1 MAQGVELLEP
11 RYFDVIVLGGGTMG
25 TAAAWALSKRGL
37 QTLVLEQFRH
47 IHDQGS
53 HGGETR
59 VIRHAYA
66 ESPEY
71 VPLVRRADQLWQELE
86 AATGEQVLV
95 RCGGLELAAP
105 GYDHARAARASAD
118 EHGLTYEWLAPSDV
132 ISRWPAFQVPDDW
145 DALYSPDSG
154 FLLTVPALR
163 AMANVARTLGATI
176 VEETP
181 AVGWG
186 ATADA
191 VWVETP
197 IARYE
202 AGALIVTAGA
212 WSTRALADLDLPIHI
227 LRKTLW
233 WQEVD
238 DPRRFEPDR
247 FPVFITDSPA
257 GEIYGFPVYGI
268 PGLKIA
274 NHAGGQVVDPET
286 VERSTR
292 PGENADCLELAARV
306 LPGVGS
312 RVVKSAVCLYGMTPD
327 TDFIVDRHPAFA
339 QVAIGAGFSGHG
351 FKFAPAIGELLAEL
365 VVDPGAETIPRLRLS
380 RFEKAATTGS
390 TPA

>member
-1 MAQGVELLEP
+1 ME
-11 RYFDVIVLGGGTMG
+11 RRNFDVIVLGGGTMG
-25 TAAAWALSKRGL
+25 TAAAWALGKRGL
-37 QTLVLEQFRH
+37 HSLVLEQFRH
-47 IHDQGS
+47 VHEQGS

-71 VPLVRRADQLWQELE
+71 VPLVRRADQLWRELE
-86 AATGEQVLV
+86 ATTSQQILV

-105 GYDHARAARASAD
+105 GFAHAHAARVSAD
-118 EHGLTYEWLAPSDV
+118 EHGLSYEWLGPDEVVA
-132 ISRWPAFQVPDDW
+132 RWPAFRVPDDW

-154 FLLTVPALR
+154 FLLTVPALQG
-163 AMANVARTLGATI
+163 MANAARALGATI

-186 ATADA
+186 ATPDA

-197 IARYE
+197 VGRYE
-202 AGALIVTAGA
+202 ASALIVTAGV
-212 WSTRALADLDLPIHI
+212 WSTRALADLDLPIRV

-238 DPRRFEPDR
+238 DLRQFEPER

-257 GEIYGFPVYGI
+257 GEIYGFPVYDV

-274 NHAGGQVVDPET
+274 NHAGGRVVDPET
-286 VERSTR
+286 VDRTTMPE
-292 PGENADCLELAARV
+292 ENRDCLELAVRV
-306 LPGVGS
+306 LPAVRS

-327 TDFIVDRHPAFA
+327 TDFIVDRHPEFP

-351 FKFAPAIGELLAEL
+351 FKFAPAIGELLADM
-365 VVDPGAETIPRLRLS
+365 VVDPRAETIPRLRLS
-380 RFEKAATTGS
+380 RCELAGITGS